1 MNYIL
6 KERYSIFTHKISLN
20 YYKKI
25 NILYYVKP
33 TESANVSLIRL
44 VLLLFDVEQQED
56 ARERSCL
63 LISEPHSPELES
75 QYFHPHR
82 KPLVRSAKRSG
93 ETKAGICPSWEEGK
107 RGNRVS
113 FSCRLN
119 LLHHGRRSGGRRGNP
134 VLTNSELY

>member
-63 LISEPHSPELES
+63 LISVNHIHQSWSLSTSTRTGSLWSEVQREVVKLRLGSVP
-75 QYFHPHR
+75 
-82 KPLVRSAKRSG
+82 
-93 ETKAGICPSWEEGK
+93 AGKKEREGT
-107 RGNRVS
+107 VS
-113 FSCRLN
+113 RFPAS
-119 LLHHGRRSGGRRGNP
+119 
-134 VLTNSELY
+134 